1 VLKYILIWLCIG
13 YFVALIYFIYYFKFD
28 INVLFYDTNWKI
40 YGLTDEDVNEMR
52 SSNALMQIIVGI
64 AVIIFIVMWSIL
76 IVDFVRTFK
85 RKLR

>member
-1 VLKYILIWLCIG
+1 MLKYILIWFCIG

-52 SSNALMQIIVGI
+52 SSNALMQIIVSI
-64 AVIIFIVMWSIL
+64 AVIIFIVIWPIL

>member
-1 VLKYILIWLCIG
+1 MLKYILIWLCIG

-64 AVIIFIVMWSIL
+64 AVIIFIVMWPIL

>member
-64 AVIIFIVMWSIL
+64 AVIIFIVMWPIL